1 MVRTA
6 LVGLLLALAA
16 CGDKDKDKVV
26 EVAAAGPIY
35 SPAVANSLRAIA
47 PNCKMERVGATEKRE
62 CTGRFGHVW
71 VSTIGN
77 HLSAVTIALP
87 SKILE
92 EAKGHI
98 GHGLKEVLGREG
110 VDALLAR
117 MAMLEI
123 GQRADLTIGN
133 AKVGLIASGRSRIA
147 PEYTVELVWP

>member
-1 MVRTA
+1 MVRMA
-6 LVGLLLALAA
+6 LVGLLLALVV
-16 CGDKDKDKVV
+16 CGGDKADRVV
-26 EVAAAGPIY
+26 EVAAAGPLY

-47 PNCKMERVGATEKRE
+47 PNCKMERAGATEKRE

-71 VSTIGN
+71 VSTTGD

-87 SKILE
+87 SKLLE

-98 GHGLKEVLGREG
+98 GHGLKEVLGHEG

-117 MAMLEI
+117 MAMLET

-133 AKVGLIASGRSRIA
+133 AKVGLVAGGRSRLA
-147 PEYTVELVWP
+147 PEYTVELVWH